1 MSSVSTTNKIGVVSL
16 SPAPWPR
23 DVCHAVNLWKSGGI
37 GAGGRRRKHA
47 GLVIRMTWVC
57 RTRIQIPWMLLL
69 LPTEKERE
77 WESILQSQ
85 DAGAWGGGNRKREK
99 RASYSYHLPHIL
111 LLSYCAV
118 RLPPF
123 AKTRFGILLCLTPIG
138 QCHISW
144 LAVFYAPLWTQ
155 GNLESLFCL
164 KQMRDMCNLIKVLDS
179 QKEV

>member
-85 DAGAWGGGNRKREK
+85 DAGAWRGGVTERERKEHLTVIT
-99 RASYSYHLPHIL
+99 SLTFYCCLTVQYGYHPLQRRDL
-111 LLSYCAV
+111 VFYCV
-118 RLPPF
+118 WHRLVSVTF
-123 AKTRFGILLCLTPIG
+123 HDLLCFMHLCGHKAILNPFFVWSKWEI
-138 QCHISW
+138 CAIW
-144 LAVFYAPLWTQ
+144 
-155 GNLESLFCL
+155 
-164 KQMRDMCNLIKVLDS
+164 
-179 QKEV
+179 